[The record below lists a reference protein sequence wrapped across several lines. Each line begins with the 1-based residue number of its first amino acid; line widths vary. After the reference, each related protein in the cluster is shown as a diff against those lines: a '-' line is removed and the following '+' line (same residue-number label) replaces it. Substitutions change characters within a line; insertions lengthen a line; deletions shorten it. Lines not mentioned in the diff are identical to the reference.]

1 MIGQGFYLLG
11 ALLALFIVIS
21 LARWVLAVRALR
33 EDAKAEYASRCAE
46 KPATVASVSEAEFVT
61 LYVDSFQPR
70 GALYA
75 AGGAAAA
82 LLVSPAALIL
92 VPLGYDAIWRA
103 SGAPAWAGHTG
114 YVYMFSLF
122 FALCFIWAAVAAI
135 FARLAHQK
143 TPEPFTHA
151 LARARGE
158 PIPDDPGW
166 RPRPKWARRVRPD
179 PDPDSRSDPGA

>member
-1 MIGQGFYLLG
+1 MIDQGLYLVG
-11 ALLALFIVIS
+11 ALVALFIVIS

-33 EDAKAEYASRCAE
+33 EDAKAEYASRITE
-46 KPATVASVSEAEFVT
+46 KPATVASVSEPEFVK
-61 LYVDSFQPR
+61 LYVDGFQPR

-75 AGGAAAA
+75 AAGAAAA
-82 LLVSPAALIL
+82 LLVSPPALIL

-103 SGAPAWAGHTG
+103 AGAPAWAGHTG

-122 FALCFIWAAVAAI
+122 FALCFIWAGVAAI
-135 FARLAHQK
+135 FARLAHRN

-166 RPRPKWARRVRPD
+166 RPRPKWARKVRPD
-179 PDPDSRSDPGA
+179 PKSDTPPGA